1 MRRGRRGVRLN
12 ASPTVEVCLIFL
24 WSVRAL
30 ICWLLYCAERFLFLA
45 GSGGRGGWQFWGSCL
60 QASFLRSSCGCS
72 FTCCF
77 GAYNQ
82 ELKETH
88 APLKVEKVFS
98 CLSQV
103 LFCLSSVCQT
113 EVCVSLWAQFPAW
126 LTLADFLVD
135 DFHCKS
141 KMLCN
146 LQCSCS
152 ATLARSA
159 SAVSTAFSTS
169 AVSQIFMIFLSI
181 TLCCV
186 VIRCMPL
193 NRIRMKSP
201 NQSVSTEHK

>member
-1 MRRGRRGVRLN
+1 MRLN

-30 ICWLLYCAERFLFLA
+30 ICWLLSCAERFLFLA

-113 EVCVSLWAQFPAW
+113 EVCVYCFQYVCCFSDFYDLFEHHFVLCCDTVYASQQNQDEITKPECEHWAQVIEEPMKFSHMPSVFLIEFP
-126 LTLADFLVD
+126 VN
-135 DFHCKS
+135 H
-141 KMLCN
+141 
-146 LQCSCS
+146 
-152 ATLARSA
+152 
-159 SAVSTAFSTS
+159 TS
-169 AVSQIFMIFLSI
+169 SI
-181 TLCCV
+181 LF
-186 VIRCMPL
+186 
-193 NRIRMKSP
+193 
-201 NQSVSTEHK
+201 